1 MVESKSGGA
10 ENRRL
15 GGFLLTTAT
24 GAFFVLMF
32 ALLYSLFTYNVA
44 LAGYNL
50 NLSALVAPVQ
60 MAEQAPP
67 PEQATAAP
75 KRQQQTIERAAD
87 NVPTR
92 RDNMPR
98 ADETPVKVLDS
109 VSVNQN
115 QQMARPD
122 GRFKLDGRDS
132 NLSASAGSYT
142 SERGG
147 GNGAGMNDGVSNLTK
162 ASGEEGAKTVAVP
175 PPPPIAKKE
184 EPKAVE
190 PPKKVAPISG
200 GVVNGRASNLVKPV
214 YSAAA
219 RAVRAQG
226 KVEVQ
231 VTIDEE
237 GRVVSAN
244 AVSGNLLLVPAA
256 ISAARASKFTPT
268 YLSKQKVK
276 VTGIIVYNFN
286 TF

>member
-1 MVESKSGGA
+1 MVESKNDGA

-24 GAFFVLMF
+24 GAFFVLTF
-32 ALLYSLFTYNVA
+32 ALVYSLFTYNVA
-44 LAGYNL
+44 LAGDNL

-75 KRQQQTIERAAD
+75 KQHQANERTD
-87 NVPTR
+87 NNVPTR
-92 RDNMPR
+92 RDNIQR
-98 ADETPVKVLDS
+98 ADETPVKAPDI

-142 SERGG
+142 SERGS
-147 GNGAGMNDGVSNLTK
+147 GNGAGMIDGASNSSK
-162 ASGEEGAKTVAVP
+162 ASGDESAKTAIIP

-190 PPKKVAPISG
+190 PPKKVAVISG

-244 AVSGNLLLVPAA
+244 AVSGNSLLIPAA
-256 ISAARASKFTPT
+256 ISAARATKFTPT

-286 TF
+286 L